1 VEQQLEQVESD
12 PPWETPSSGA
22 SRDKKTIKVVQG
34 FKGAVATTPTTSRST
49 TAMIR
54 LLLLLHDLISRLL
67 AAMASRRP
75 PPAATP

>member
-22 SRDKKTIKVVQG
+22 SRDKKTIKVQG
-34 FKGAVATTPTTSRST
+34 LTGAVATTPTTSRSI

-54 LLLLLHDLISRLL
+54 LLLLHGLISRL
-67 AAMASRRP
+67 
-75 PPAATP
+75 

>member
-1 VEQQLEQVESD
+1 VEQQLEWIESD

-22 SRDKKTIKVVQG
+22 SRDKKTIKVQG